1 LAANCG
7 IEENRQMADQNKR
20 DYYEVLG
27 LTKGASD
34 DDIKKAYR
42 KLAKQHHP
50 DLHPN
55 EKGAEARFKE
65 VNEAYEVLSDKDKKD
80 RYDQYGHAGVDPN
93 FGAGQGFG
101 DYGDMGFDLGSIFES
116 FFGGGMGGGRSRTAP
131 QKGENIRVNLTLSF
145 EEAAFGCEKEI
156 SVGRIEDCSDC
167 GGTGAQT
174 GTTAETCSQCSG
186 TGTVR
191 TQQRTVLGMMSSSA
205 PCQKCGGTGKIIHS
219 PCNTCKGKGKVKRQ
233 KTIKVK
239 IPAGIDN
246 GQAISMRGQ
255 GHVGLNNGPA
265 GDLYV
270 AVNIRAHALFER
282 DGTSVLC
289 EIPISFVQAALGA
302 ELEVPTLDG
311 KVKYTVPEG
320 TQTGTVFRLK
330 GKGIPNLNGFGRG
343 DQFVTVVVETPRNLT
358 KEQKELLMQFG
369 GIEETGF
376 FKKKKK

>member
-1 LAANCG
+1 
-7 IEENRQMADQNKR
+7 MADQNKR

-27 LTKGASD
+27 LSKSASD
-34 DDIKKAYR
+34 DEIKKAYR
-42 KLAKQHHP
+42 KLAKEHHP

-55 EKGAEARFKE
+55 DKGAEARFKE
-65 VNEAYEVLSDKDKKD
+65 VNEAYEILSDKDKKE

-101 DYGDMGFDLGSIFES
+101 DFGDMGFDLGSIFES
-116 FFGGGMGGGRSRTAP
+116 FFGGGMGGSRSRTAP

-156 SVGRIEDCSDC
+156 PVGRIEDCTECS
-167 GGTGAQT
+167 GTGAQP
-174 GTTAETCSQCSG
+174 GTTPEVCSQCNG
-186 TGTVR
+186 TGTIR
-191 TQQRTVLGMMSSSA
+191 TQQRTVLGMMSSTS
-205 PCQKCGGTGKIIHS
+205 PCPKCSGTGKIIHS

-233 KTIKVK
+233 KTVKVK

-255 GHVGLNNGPA
+255 GHVGLNGGPP

-270 AVNIRAHALFER
+270 AVNIREHPLFER
-282 DGTSVLC
+282 DGSSVLC
-289 EIPISFVQAALGA
+289 EMPISYAQAALGT

-311 KVKYTVPEG
+311 KVKYHIPEG

-358 KEQKELLMQFG
+358 NEQKELLRQLE

>member
-1 LAANCG
+1 MRCS
-7 IEENRQMADQNKR
+7 D
-20 DYYEVLG
+20 LG
-27 LTKGASD
+27 KGASD
-34 DDIKKAYR
+34 DEIKKAYR
-42 KLAKQHHP
+42 KLAKQESHP

-55 EKGAEARFKE
+55 DKGAETRFKE
-65 VNEAYEVLSDKDKKD
+65 VNEAYEILSDSDKKAK
-80 RYDQYGHAGVDPN
+80 YDQYGHAGVDPN
-93 FGAGQGFG
+93 FGAGGFGGGYGG

-131 QKGENIRVNLTLSF
+131 QKGETIRVNLTISF

-167 GGTGAQT
+167 GGTGAQA
-174 GTTAETCSQCSG
+174 GTTAETCSQCNG

-205 PCQKCGGTGKIIHS
+205 PCQKCGGTGKVIHS
-219 PCNTCKGKGKVKRQ
+219 PCNTCKGKGKVRHQ
-233 KTIKVK
+233 KTVKVK

-255 GHVGLNNGPA
+255 GHVGLNGGPA
-265 GDLYV
+265 GDLYI

-282 DGTSVLC
+282 EGTSVLC
-289 EIPISFVQAALGA
+289 EIPISFVQAALGT